1 MCAHMITSFLASVYH
16 GARRR
21 ARKEAKMDNSERELL
36 QRLDA
41 ELTELPE
48 FQRLYLAAFAEG
60 FLAAAQQRAQETQK
74 AG

>member
-1 MCAHMITSFLASVYH
+1 
-16 GARRR
+16 
-21 ARKEAKMDNSERELL
+21 MDNSERELL

-48 FQRLYLAAFAEG
+48 LQRLYLAAFAEG
-60 FLAAAQQRAQETQK
+60 FLAAAQQRGQETQK

>member
-1 MCAHMITSFLASVYH
+1 
-16 GARRR
+16 
-21 ARKEAKMDNSERELL
+21 MDNSERELL